1 MKAYHVCCSVQ
12 LNNVSKSDLEDKIS
26 GGRAAVSLTPLWE
39 KERTPPPRRR
49 WEKMIFELTSRQH
62 PFTVPH

>member
-1 MKAYHVCCSVQ
+1 MRAYHVCRSVQ

-26 GGRAAVSLTPLWE
+26 GGVSLTPLWE

-49 WEKMIFELTSRQH
+49 WEKMILELNSRQH
-62 PFTVPH
+62 PFASPSLK